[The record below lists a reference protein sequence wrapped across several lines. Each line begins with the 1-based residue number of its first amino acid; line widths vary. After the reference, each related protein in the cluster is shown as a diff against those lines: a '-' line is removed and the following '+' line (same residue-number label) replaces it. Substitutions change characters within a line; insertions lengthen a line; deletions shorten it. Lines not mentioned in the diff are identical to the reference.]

1 MHIIFYA
8 FPDMRGMA
16 SSMCISMRQALT
28 GGIIFISSLFF
39 DGSMMPVALTTL
51 VLAILGVGAYA
62 MLNKIN
68 V

>member
-1 MHIIFYA
+1 
-8 FPDMRGMA
+8 
-16 SSMCISMRQALT
+16 
-28 GGIIFISSLFF
+28 
-39 DGSMMPVALTTL
+39 MMPVALTTL